1 MDKRIVKT
9 KKKLTSTLLNLIEK
23 EQIKDITVLEL
34 CKVANV
40 NRTTFYKYYK
50 DIDDFVYTLEES
62 LISDLKNNIVNIKRN
77 YLITYIGKTIES
89 IKEHKEIYS
98 KLLSPNGDKS
108 FLRKILYIVHDE
120 SINEWKQLLKKASS
134 EDLENIYKFIVDG
147 STGIIENWINNNL
160 QGDTQNTTNFINKLC
175 MSGLSSFI

>member
-9 KKKLTSTLLNLIEK
+9 KKKLTSTLLNLIEN

-62 LISDLKNNIVNIKRN
+62 LISDLKNNIINIKRN

-98 KLLSPNGDKS
+98 KLLSPNGDKR

-134 EDLENIYKFIVDG
+134 DDLENIYKFIVDG

>member
-9 KKKLTSTLLNLIEK
+9 KKKLTSTLLALL
-23 EQIKDITVLEL
+23 EQKPVRDITVLEL
-34 CKVANV
+34 CKIANV

-50 DIDDFVYTLEES
+50 DVDDFIFTLEES
-62 LISDLKNNIVNIKRN
+62 LISDLRNNMINIKRN

-98 KLLSPNGDKS
+98 KLLSPNGDKR
-108 FLRKILYIVHDE
+108 FLKKVLYIVHDE
-120 SINEWKQLLKKASS
+120 SINEWKQLLKKATE

-147 STGIIENWINNNL
+147 STCIIENWINNGL
-160 QGDTQNTTNFINKLC
+160 QGETQNTTNFINKLC